1 MNTKKALAG
10 LLLSLSLAGGIVASA
25 SAALAIDETTAV
37 APAAGVV
44 TETPVVVE
52 TPATET
58 AVLESTP
65 IVLVYVEIYQNEKL
79 LLQGLKPIR
88 VEQGEDLV
96 AVALSRGGGLTGEYG
111 IFLRGEIEYLNEG
124 AAVVKLYFST
134 AVTTTTEATTTTAS
148 PEPTTTTVT
157 TEATT
162 TTASPEP
169 TTTTVTTE
177 PTTTTVT
184 PEATTT
190 TASPEPTTTTVTTE
204 PTTTTASPEPTTTT
218 VTTEPT
224 TTTVTP
230 EATTTTASP
239 EPTTTTVTTEPTTTE
254 VPTTEAPTTEAP
266 TTEAPSTV
274 QISFHLDGGTLQG
287 QTGTVTLEARVGDVI
302 TLPEAPTREGYK
314 FLYWKGSVYQPG
326 ANYTVTGPKTFTAV
340 WEPVAKQATTTTS
353 ASGTP
358 QKILPATGDP
368 GSLLSLVGLGVAGF
382 AGLLGLKRP
391 RKN

>member
-124 AAVVKLYFST
+124 AAVVKLYFFYCSNNNHRGNNNDCKSRANNHNRHHRANNHRST
-134 AVTTTTEATTTTAS
+134 D
-148 PEPTTTTVT
+148 
-157 TEATT
+157 
-162 TTASPEP
+162 
-169 TTTTVTTE
+169 
-177 PTTTTVT
+177 
-184 PEATTT
+184 
-190 TASPEPTTTTVTTE
+190 
-204 PTTTTASPEPTTTT
+204 
-218 VTTEPT
+218 
-224 TTTVTP
+224 
-230 EATTTTASP
+230 
-239 EPTTTTVTTEPTTTE
+239 
-254 VPTTEAPTTEAP
+254 
-266 TTEAPSTV
+266 
-274 QISFHLDGGTLQG
+274 H
-287 QTGTVTLEARVGDVI
+287 R
-302 TLPEAPTREGYK
+302 
-314 FLYWKGSVYQPG
+314 
-326 ANYTVTGPKTFTAV
+326 
-340 WEPVAKQATTTTS
+340 S
-353 ASGTP
+353 A
-358 QKILPATGDP
+358 DD
-368 GSLLSLVGLGVAGF
+368 
-382 AGLLGLKRP
+382 
-391 RKN
+391 

>member
-1 MNTKKALAG
+1 MIFVKY
-10 LLLSLSLAGGIVASA
+10 
-25 SAALAIDETTAV
+25 ET
-37 APAAGVV
+37 
-44 TETPVVVE
+44 
-52 TPATET
+52 
-58 AVLESTP
+58 
-65 IVLVYVEIYQNEKL
+65 
-79 LLQGLKPIR
+79 
-88 VEQGEDLV
+88 
-96 AVALSRGGGLTGEYG
+96 
-111 IFLRGEIEYLNEG
+111 
-124 AAVVKLYFST
+124 
-134 AVTTTTEATTTTAS
+134 
-148 PEPTTTTVT
+148 
-157 TEATT
+157 
-162 TTASPEP
+162 
-169 TTTTVTTE
+169 
-177 PTTTTVT
+177 
-184 PEATTT
+184 
-190 TASPEPTTTTVTTE
+190 
-204 PTTTTASPEPTTTT
+204 
-218 VTTEPT
+218 
-224 TTTVTP
+224 
-230 EATTTTASP
+230 
-239 EPTTTTVTTEPTTTE
+239 TTTE
-254 VPTTEAPTTEAP
+254 VPTTEVPTTEAP

>member
-37 APAAGVV
+37 APAAGAV
-44 TETPVVVE
+44 TEAPIAKAPVAESAPAVEATNAPEEESNSVLAGKEVAELPITFYVGHIGVSNGNSVFLGVTEVTINPGEVITLNPEVVE
-52 TPATET
+52 SYEPIDKPKLVTYEQAKAGVDIVFYYKFIEPTTTE
-58 AVLESTP
+58 VP
-65 IVLVYVEIYQNEKL
+65 
-79 LLQGLKPIR
+79 
-88 VEQGEDLV
+88 
-96 AVALSRGGGLTGEYG
+96 
-111 IFLRGEIEYLNEG
+111 
-124 AAVVKLYFST
+124 
-134 AVTTTTEATTTTAS
+134 TTTTVTTEATTTTAS

-177 PTTTTVT
+177 
-184 PEATTT
+184 ATTT
-190 TASPEPTTTTVTTE
+190 TASPETTTTTE
-204 PTTTTASPEPTTTT
+204 T
-218 VTTEPT
+218 
-224 TTTVTP
+224 
-230 EATTTTASP
+230 
-239 EPTTTTVTTEPTTTE
+239 TTTE
-254 VPTTEAPTTEAP
+254 VPTTEVPTTEAP

-353 ASGTP
+353 ASQTP
-358 QKILPATGDP
+358 QKVLPATGDP